1 MENENPHQKPSVHA
15 ALRQELL
22 ETEGWAQLAM
32 AIGYDPVDVEGQ
44 GRDILKRLTAMGV
57 RPVRQEE
64 NKNA

>member
-1 MENENPHQKPSVHA
+1 MPEADKQTVHG

-22 ETEGWAQLAM
+22 ATEGWAQLAM

-57 RPVRQEE
+57 RPVRQGDTDGE
-64 NKNA
+64 